1 MDNNIHFFTVWT
13 HRRAKSIF
21 GADSHPVIRNG
32 ELLCFPSEEHAQAEC
47 DRLNA
52 ASGGSHVHYS
62 VKPAHIRPA
71 LANGLHLLAEAFRRA
86 SERDIGKTAIS
97 AAKSRHRP
105 VDYCGGGGG
114 AGTSVPSAGGTT

>member
-1 MDNNIHFFTVWT
+1 MDSNIHFFTVWT
-13 HRRAKSIF
+13 HRSAKASLAPTRIPSF
-21 GADSHPVIRNG
+21 RNG

-71 LANGLHLLAEAFRRA
+71 LANDLHPLAEAFRRV
-86 SERDIGKTAIS
+86 SERDLGKTDIS
-97 AAKSRHRP
+97 AAKS
-105 VDYCGGGGG
+105 
-114 AGTSVPSAGGTT
+114 